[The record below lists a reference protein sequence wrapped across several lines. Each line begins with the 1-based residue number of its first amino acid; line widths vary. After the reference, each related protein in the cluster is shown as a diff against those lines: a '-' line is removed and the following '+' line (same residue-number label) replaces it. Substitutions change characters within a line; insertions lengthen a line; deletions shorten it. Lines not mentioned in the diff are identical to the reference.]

1 MNGRNKSYRL
11 VVCITIAL
19 SLVVV
24 LLVGCGEKQPSSS
37 DNVVSELVM
46 TTAVDDY
53 GRPLNPTTVFSD
65 NASAFYCSFKISG
78 FPVGSQIKAKWIYV
92 GGNPEAVAITGPNA
106 QIDENTGTIE
116 RKGKGY
122 TAVVLP
128 MPPMPDYRWPK
139 GDYKVVISVDGLE
152 KASATFK
159 VQ

>member
-128 MPPMPDYRWPK
+128 MPPMPDYTWPK
-139 GDYKVVISVDGLE
+139 GDYKVVLSVDNQE
-152 KASATFK
+152 KASASFK
-159 VQ
+159 VE